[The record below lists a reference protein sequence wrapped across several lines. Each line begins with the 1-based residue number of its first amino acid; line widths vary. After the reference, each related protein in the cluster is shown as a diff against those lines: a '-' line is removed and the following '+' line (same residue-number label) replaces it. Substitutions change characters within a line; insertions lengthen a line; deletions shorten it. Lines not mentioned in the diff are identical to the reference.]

1 MSDHTAPLRDLWM
14 TYTEAAERLGL
25 RTPEAAAA
33 RARRA
38 KWPKRIRNIDGAAE
52 VLVPSALL
60 AEAHKRPPGQGE
72 PAQPPTS
79 APTLAD
85 AVRAALAPLEA
96 ALDHERAQ
104 ASALRSELDRVRH
117 ERDMLAIKAP
127 GLEAQVQQARHEA
140 VISANSAADAQEALA
155 RETQD
160 RRTLQSQAD
169 ALRDQIGTAQL
180 DAATATGQARTE
192 RALREAAEAKARD
205 LQSQLDQLQARR
217 RRWWPFG

>member
-1 MSDHTAPLRDLWM
+1 MSDHTAPLRDLWL
-14 TYTEAAERLGL
+14 TYAQAAERLGL

-79 APTLAD
+79 APALAD

-96 ALDHERAQ
+96 
-104 ASALRSELDRVRH
+104 
-117 ERDMLAIKAP
+117 
-127 GLEAQVQQARHEA
+127 
-140 VISANSAADAQEALA
+140 ALA